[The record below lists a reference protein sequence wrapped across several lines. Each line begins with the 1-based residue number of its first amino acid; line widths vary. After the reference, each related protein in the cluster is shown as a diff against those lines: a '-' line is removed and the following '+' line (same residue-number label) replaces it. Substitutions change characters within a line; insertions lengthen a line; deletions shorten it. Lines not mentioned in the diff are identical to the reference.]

1 MSLKLWN
8 YSRGY
13 VIIEVVGFSK
23 ERFLNL
29 VANKNIYIWD
39 IVQKNNAL
47 QMKVSIKGYRELK
60 SLWRKASVKVRIV
73 EKVGVP
79 FFVYKY
85 RRRKVLTCGILVFV
99 LTLYTMSSFI
109 WKINIVGNERV
120 THEQITTFLK
130 NNNVKVGSF
139 KHSISPPVVEN
150 KLMQNFQD
158 LSWVS
163 LRKKGTTIEIEVA
176 ENIPKKEIIDRNTPV
191 DIIAKKDG
199 IIDSIA
205 TSQGD
210 AVVSIGDV
218 VKKGDVLVKS
228 EIYLREDENGKHYTY
243 VHADADIVAKTY
255 VPVSFTVP
263 KNVTVRKYTGKNEV
277 DYSVTVFDKNFKLSY
292 FKKKYEKSIN
302 YTEMTQV
309 NFGKDY
315 PLPIVFV
322 KHIEL
327 ETNESEKV
335 LTTNEMLDLANKK
348 ITNQIISEMDF
359 ETDIID
365 KKIEYVEN
373 ENGLEVKGYLIVLEK
388 IDEKKVVEVPTTE
401 INNINNINKKNSE
414 NKIIHN

>member
-29 VANKNIYIWD
+29 VANKDIYIWD

-47 QMKVSIKGYRELK
+47 QMKVSVKGYRELK
-60 SLWRKASVKVRIV
+60 VLWRKASVKVKIV

-79 FFVYKY
+79 FYVYKH
-85 RRRKVLTCGILVFV
+85 RRRKVLTFGLLAFI
-99 LTLYTMSSFI
+99 LTLYIMSGFV

-120 THEQITTFLK
+120 SHEEISNFLR
-130 NNNVKVGSF
+130 NNNIKVGSL
-139 KHSISPPVVEN
+139 KYKISPPEVEN

-163 LRKKGTTIEIEVA
+163 LRKIGTTLDVVVA
-176 ENIPKKEIIDRNTPV
+176 ENIEKKEIIDRNTPV
-191 DIIAKKDG
+191 EIIAKKDG

-205 TSQGD
+205 TSAGD
-210 AVVSIGDV
+210 AIVNIGDV

-277 DYSVTVFDKNFKLSY
+277 DFSVTVFNKNFKLSY
-292 FKKKYEKSIN
+292 FKKKFEKSID
-302 YTEMTQV
+302 YTEMKQV
-309 NFGKDY
+309 SFGKDY

-322 KHIEL
+322 KYIEL
-327 ETNESEKV
+327 ETNDSEKE
-335 LTTNEMLDLANKK
+335 LTTNEMLDLANKTITSK
-348 ITNQIISEMDF
+348 IIAELDF
-359 ETDIID
+359 ETDVID
-365 KKIEYVEN
+365 KKIECIES
-373 ENGLEVKGYLIVLEK
+373 ESGLEVEGYLVVLEK
-388 IDEKKVVEVPTTE
+388 IDEKRKVDIPIIESG
-401 INNINNINKKNSE
+401 INGDNNNQE
-414 NKIIHN
+414 NKVIHN